1 MSQEERAGGAR
12 DALLATLVAYRK
24 VQRASW
30 PQLNTTQ
37 GHDESWSSMSTK
49 ALEAEL
55 ERLVAETQRSG
66 QEVRVF
72 WKLGTDFVYA
82 GCNDQFAR
90 DAGFRQAKDLIG
102 KTDFDP
108 DISWLRQSAKY
119 RRDDTE
125 VVQTGSEKL
134 DIIERQDSPSGT
146 IWLRTGKAPIRPA
159 GKRAIGILGMYEVI
173 DSATAAKLSRKR
185 S

>member
-108 DISWLRQSAKY
+108 EISWLRQSAKY

-125 VVQTGSEKL
+125 VVQTGARSWTSSS
-134 DIIERQDSPSGT
+134 DRTHRAGPSGC
-146 IWLRTGKAPIRPA
+146 APARPRSVP
-159 GKRAIGILGMYEVI
+159 RA
-173 DSATAAKLSRKR
+173 SAR
-185 S
+185 SASSACTR